1 MHHHHLHDAVND
13 TPSEPRLTRDTISEG
28 ALELLQ
34 HEDGYRFGLDAVL
47 LATDLPD
54 IDDGARL
61 VELGAGQGL
70 VALAVATR
78 FSEATVRAVERQD
91 SLAELLETNI
101 EHNGLEARVDAIH
114 GDVRNYRDLFEP
126 HTAELV
132 LCNPPYYPEGSRRM
146 SDDPERAA
154 ARHELAGD
162 LSDFVR
168 AAQYVAT
175 QRGRLKIIVPPIRLG
190 DLVEAVDETDFS
202 FEWMRYFHSRPD
214 SDAYLLESGLR
225 RGGAADVSVRPPLIV
240 YDGSEYGDEVRSR
253 IDTAARAID

>member
-1 MHHHHLHDAVND
+1 VPHDLD
-13 TPSEPRLTRDTISEG
+13 DSELTRDTISEG

-34 HEDGYRFGLDAVL
+34 REEGYRFGLDAVL

-54 IDDGARL
+54 FDPSGRI

-78 FSEATVRAVERQD
+78 FPEATVRAVERQA
-91 SLAELLETNI
+91 SLADLLESNVA
-101 EHNGLEARVDAIH
+101 HNKLRDRVEPLR
-114 GDVRNYRDLFEP
+114 GDIREYRELFEP
-126 HTAELV
+126 HTADLV
-132 LCNPPYYPEGSRRM
+132 LCNPPYYPEGDHRM

-175 QRGRLKIIVPPIRLG
+175 QRGRFKTIVPPIRLD
-190 DLVEAVDETDFS
+190 DLVEAVADTDFS
-202 FEWMRYFHSRPD
+202 LEWMRFFHSREA
-214 SDAYLLESGLR
+214 SDAYLLEVVMR
-225 RGGAADVSVRPPLIV
+225 RGGAADVSIRPPLIV
-240 YDGSEYGDEVRSR
+240 YDGPDYTDEVRSR
-253 IDTAARAID
+253 IDSAARVTD